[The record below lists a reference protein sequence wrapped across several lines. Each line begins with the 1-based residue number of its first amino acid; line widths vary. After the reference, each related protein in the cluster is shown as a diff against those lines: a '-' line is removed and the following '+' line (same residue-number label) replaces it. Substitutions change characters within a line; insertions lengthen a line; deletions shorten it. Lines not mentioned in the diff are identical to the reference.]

1 MKAKSRNT
9 LRVPGWFKRRK
20 EGVRSRIT
28 HKIYQSFAPGLI
40 SIKISNTRRIDSKI
54 ELLFNQFAIWLMRE
68 QIVTEP
74 IWRLSHPSRVRG
86 LKWTTAIAYCTVR
99 LRRTLHGC
107 VDWNFSIFGKTQRKI
122 YMSHPSRV
130 RGLNAYPVCHRNGL
144 FIVVSPE
151 DSFLLGRGWM
161 AMDFAGSM
169 PAKSTLC
176 LFHLSLFTSSTV

>member
-1 MKAKSRNT
+1 
-9 LRVPGWFKRRK
+9 
-20 EGVRSRIT
+20 
-28 HKIYQSFAPGLI
+28 
-40 SIKISNTRRIDSKI
+40 
-54 ELLFNQFAIWLMRE
+54 MRE

-86 LKWTTAIAYCTVR
+86 LKLLIRTYPLSVSYFRRTLHGCVDWNFAAHRSRYQSVSSHPSRVRGLKWHRWTSFPAVR
-99 LRRTLHGC
+99 RCRTLHGC